1 MKTEHRKGHMCFF
14 MSTGGGDFKYYKI
27 LDEQDML
34 EEAIDERT
42 GEQTI
47 QRVNKDRAGNV
58 RIKEITSEEYYR
70 MRKEEWQRERRGEL

>member
-1 MKTEHRKGHMCFF
+1 MKTERKKGHACFF

-34 EEAIDERT
+34 EEVTDERT

-47 QRVNKDRAGNV
+47 ERVNKDRTGSV
-58 RIKEITSEEYYR
+58 RVKEITSEEYYCI
-70 MRKEEWQRERRGEL
+70 RKEEYRRERKGE